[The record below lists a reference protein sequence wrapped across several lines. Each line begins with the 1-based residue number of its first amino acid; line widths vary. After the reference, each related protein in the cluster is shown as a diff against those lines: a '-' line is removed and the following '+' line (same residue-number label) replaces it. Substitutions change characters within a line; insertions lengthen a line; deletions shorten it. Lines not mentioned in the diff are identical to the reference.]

1 MLLLSLNIYILLS
14 IVDGNKIVFL
24 DPMVKTNETLAL
36 NENGTK
42 NEIKPMS
49 SMFSDIIFNE
59 TRPMSSMFLDKII
72 NETKSMKINPMMNET
87 KTMNETKIMNETK
100 TMNETVHQ
108 HVQNNS
114 TSNNVEVYYFIS
126 NFIHC
131 TYW

>member
-24 DPMVKTNETLAL
+24 DPVVKTNETLAL

-49 SMFSDIIFNE
+49 SMFSDIIYNE

-72 NETKSMKINPMMNET
+72 NETKSMKINTIMNET
-87 KTMNETKIMNETK
+87 RIMNETK

-114 TSNNVEVYYFIS
+114 TSNNVEVNYFIS

-131 TYW
+131 TY